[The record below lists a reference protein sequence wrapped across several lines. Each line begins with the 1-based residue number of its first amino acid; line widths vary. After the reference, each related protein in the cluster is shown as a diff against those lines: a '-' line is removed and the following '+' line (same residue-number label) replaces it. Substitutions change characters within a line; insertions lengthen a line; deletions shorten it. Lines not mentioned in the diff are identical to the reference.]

1 MIILSDYN
9 QQILQFLADKN
20 KTAQDIFVLEEM
32 SELQKELMKHR
43 RGKDN
48 RNEIIDECVD
58 VILTLNVL
66 LRAYNATEVEVTNLI
81 NYKLNRL
88 RDFLPMNE
96 MEKSETDGVE
106 MGINK
111 PTTRLGKHGILST
124 DHGIILLCNDTNQNQ
139 EDK

>member
-1 MIILSDYN
+1 MIILSDHN

-66 LRAYNATEVEVTNLI
+66 LRAYSATEAEINDLI

-88 RDFLPMNE
+88 RDFLPIN
-96 MEKSETDGVE
+96 ETDSGE
-106 MGINK
+106 TDIDK
-111 PTTRLGKHGILST
+111 PTTPLGKHGILST
-124 DHGIILLCNDTNQNQ
+124 IHGDILLCNDKNQNQ
-139 EDK
+139 EDE

>member
-1 MIILSDYN
+1 MIILSDHN

-66 LRAYNATEVEVTNLI
+66 LRAYSATEAEINDLI

-96 MEKSETDGVE
+96 TDSGET
-106 MGINK
+106 GINK
-111 PTTRLGKHGILST
+111 PTTSLGKHGILST
-124 DHGIILLCNDTNQNQ
+124 IHGDILLCNDKNQNQ
-139 EDK
+139 EDE

>member
-1 MIILSDYN
+1 MIILSDHN

-43 RGKDN
+43 RGKEN

-66 LRAYNATEVEVTNLI
+66 LRAYSATEAEINDLI

-96 MEKSETDGVE
+96 TDSGE
-106 MGINK
+106 N
-111 PTTRLGKHGILST
+111 RY
-124 DHGIILLCNDTNQNQ
+124 
-139 EDK
+139 